1 MRVLA
6 LPRNDRIYS
15 SNSFLV
21 LGPWSRIE
29 DVNVLVDAGSDP
41 EVLPFIDRAPTGVG
55 KRKVDLVVLTHR
67 HYDHSTMAPAIKQRY
82 GASVAA
88 FGPRDELVDQPLR
101 DGMRLRLGEEDV
113 EVIHTPGHT
122 DDSICLY
129 APASGVLFVGDTPV
143 VVNSTDGSY
152 EPAYVA
158 ALRRLAALP
167 VRVIYFGH
175 GVVLTEGCERRLQL
189 TLANV
194 EHSTGTA
201 ARPKACGAER
211 GDGVAR

>member
-29 DVNVLVDAGSDP
+29 DVNVLVDAGADP

-55 KRKVDLVVLTHR
+55 KRKVDLIVLTHR
-67 HYDHSTMAPAIKQRY
+67 HYDHSTMAPAIRQRY

-129 APASGVLFVGDTPV
+129 APASGILFVGDTPV

-152 EPAYVA
+152 EPAYIA
-158 ALRRLAALP
+158 ALKRLAVLP

-175 GVVLTEGCERRLQL
+175 GDALTEGCERRLQL
-189 TLANV
+189 TLSNV
-194 EHSTGTA
+194 ERSTGKPAGPRVA
-201 ARPKACGAER
+201 APGQ
-211 GDGVAR
+211 GGGVGQ